1 MVTVVTASRELN
13 PGVLERALTSLSKLN
28 ANVALSDECA
38 RWQDCPGPTR
48 ADVVMFERRKS
59 TSQQQ
64 VNVDLR
70 ANVGSANTQ
79 MLLYCEQRSLGRSRR
94 SANCAR

>member
-1 MVTVVTASRELN
+1 VTVVTASRELN
-13 PGVLERALTSLSKLN
+13 PGVVGRALTSLPKLN
-28 ANVALSDECA
+28 ADVGLFDECA

-59 TSQQQ
+59 KYKQQ

-70 ANVGSANTQ
+70 AGVGRANTQ
-79 MLLYCEQRSLGRSRR
+79 MLPDYEHWSRGRSRR
-94 SANCAR
+94 CANCAR